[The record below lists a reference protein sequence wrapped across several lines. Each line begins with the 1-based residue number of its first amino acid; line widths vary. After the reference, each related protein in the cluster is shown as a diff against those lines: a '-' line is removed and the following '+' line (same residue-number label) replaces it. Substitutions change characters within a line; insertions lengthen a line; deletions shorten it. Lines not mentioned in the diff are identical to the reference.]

1 MYSTKL
7 AGVNL
12 DDVFIIASGVVP
24 DVPEYTER
32 ICNEYRPS
40 AITTKTLTLNP
51 LKPHDAPTLIKLGDG
66 CYMNAIGLGNHGINS
81 LKPSK
86 CKLFVSVGGSSKEE
100 IVKVSHE
107 AERLATIIEIN
118 LSSPNRRSFG
128 ADMASQVKEIVKD
141 VRGSVTKPVFVKLG
155 PWDNVLELAGKA
167 LDGGADGLT
176 LINTLKGMRIDV
188 ESRKPLLSYGTGG
201 ISGKCIHPL
210 AVRIIHDVFKEY
222 STEIIGVGGV
232 FTLYDAI
239 EFLEVGAKVV
249 GLGTLIIEQG
259 FGALLSLRDE
269 FESFLVEKGLKL
281 SDLIGSAV
289 RK

>member
-1 MYSTKL
+1 
-7 AGVNL
+7 
-12 DDVFIIASGVVP
+12 
-24 DVPEYTER
+24 
-32 ICNEYRPS
+32 
-40 AITTKTLTLNP
+40 
-51 LKPHDAPTLIKLGDG
+51 
-66 CYMNAIGLGNHGINS
+66 
-81 LKPSK
+81 
-86 CKLFVSVGGSSKEE
+86 
-100 IVKVSHE
+100 
-107 AERLATIIEIN
+107 
-118 LSSPNRRSFG
+118 
-128 ADMASQVKEIVKD
+128 
-141 VRGSVTKPVFVKLG
+141 
-155 PWDNVLELAGKA
+155 LELAGKA